1 MNTKL
6 EALLTH
12 VSQVKADDPTAK
24 CLIFTQFK
32 PTLDLVCK
40 ELPQH
45 GFAFRT
51 LTGDM
56 SQQQREEA
64 LLSFRDDPPTT
75 VFVLSIR
82 AGAVGINLTEANHGE
97 NDETELIFRE
107 CFILSMQWYH
117 FPLFFSFFFV
127 FALTFSCYLQCFSWS
142 RCSTQGSR
150 SKPSAECIAWASAEL
165 SL

>member
-1 MNTKL
+1 MKTKL
-6 EALLTH
+6 EALLAH
-12 VSQVKADDPTAK
+12 VSRVKADDPTAK

-40 ELPQH
+40 ELPQR

-82 AGAVGINLTEANHGE
+82 AGAVGINLTEANHGK
-97 NDETELIFRE
+97 NDTDNK
-107 CFILSMQWYH
+107 
-117 FPLFFSFFFV
+117 FF
-127 FALTFSCYLQCFSWS
+127 LNY
-142 RCSTQGSR
+142 
-150 SKPSAECIAWASAEL
+150 
-165 SL
+165 

>member
-1 MNTKL
+1 VVYDQNYRSEAAPVVMTTKL
-6 EALLTH
+6 DALLAH
-12 VSQVKADDPTAK
+12 VTRVKAGDPTSK

-32 PTLDLVCK
+32 PTLDLLCK
-40 ELPQH
+40 KLPQH

-56 SQQQREEA
+56 SQHQREEA

-97 NDETELIFRE
+97 NN
-107 CFILSMQWYH
+107 M
-117 FPLFFSFFFV
+117 
-127 FALTFSCYLQCFSWS
+127 
-142 RCSTQGSR
+142 
-150 SKPSAECIAWASAEL
+150 SASSS
-165 SL
+165 SLNF